1 MLVSRNQVSFEL
13 KTTGSGLPVLLKVF
27 AQSPTL

>member
-13 KTTGSGLPVLLKVF
+13 KTTGSGLPLKVF
-27 AQSPTL
+27 AQSPAL